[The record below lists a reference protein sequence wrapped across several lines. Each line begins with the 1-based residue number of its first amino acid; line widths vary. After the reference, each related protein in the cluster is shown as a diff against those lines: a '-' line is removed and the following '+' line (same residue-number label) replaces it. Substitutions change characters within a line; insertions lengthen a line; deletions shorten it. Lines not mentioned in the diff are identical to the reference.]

1 MSDLLSVILGG
12 ETKYIEFKEKY
23 SKSILKTVSAFSNYH
38 DGKVIIGVTD
48 SGQVVGVDDSKEM
61 RLSIENTI
69 NDSIKPRPDFEVEIR
84 VVENREILVFS
95 IFKGTQSPY
104 TLDRKAYKRSDTS
117 TVSVDKFEYDELV
130 LLGRNL
136 TYEELEYGSSDL
148 EFHNLG
154 RLLSEKLNV
163 GEINEDILKSLTL
176 IRKEKYT
183 NAAAILADRN
193 NFSDLGFDLVRYA
206 DDSMLIFKDRVCL
219 KSISVIEHYETAMM
233 FYRKHINQGD
243 IIKGAYRESY
253 DEVPEEAFREAVAN
267 AIIHRDYSRRGNNR
281 IEIFNDRVEIT
292 SIGGLPIGISEE
304 EYKNGSFSNA
314 RNPIIADIFL
324 RCRIIEKMGTGI
336 RRIKFAYKSF
346 GVEPLFKV
354 YQNSIQIVLPRMS
367 IEQQS
372 ASLTMVDVHL
382 SLEEEKLVN
391 YIKGSDG
398 ITRGDVESF
407 LGVKKTKATK
417 LLNTLV
423 DKKVILKQGSGK
435 NILYKIR

>member
-104 TLDRKAYKRSDTS
+104 TLDGKAYKRSDTS

-206 DDSMLIFKDRVCL
+206 DDSMLIFKDRVSL

-367 IEQQS
+367 IEEQS
-372 ASLTMVDVHL
+372 ASLTMMDVHL